1 MIGPG
6 ERLPDVPVW
15 LRPNEQVRT
24 GELAGPTGVLILF
37 YLFDWSST

>member
-6 ERLPDVPVW
+6 DPLPDVDVW
-15 LRPNEQVRT
+15 LRPNERVRT
-24 GELAGPTGVLILF
+24 RELVGPTGVLIVF

>member
-1 MIGPG
+1 MITGG

-15 LRPNEQVRT
+15 LRPNESVQT
-24 GELAGPTGVLILF
+24 GQLAGPKGALLVF

>member
-1 MIGPG
+1 VIAAG

-15 LRPNEQVRT
+15 LRPNEPVRT
-24 GELAGPTGVLILF
+24 HELAGPKGVLLVF